1 MSIIMMIMVMMMV
14 MIILLTTCTFPRK
27 DHLIMNYTHKI
38 DRLPIGEQEEVFSI
52 LSMTIKIITTI
63 ITATTITTTTTNVIL
78 VVLSNADHHILQPGR
93 SVVLQPL

>member
-63 ITATTITTTTTNVIL
+63 ITATTITTTTNGIL
-78 VVLSNADHHILQPGR
+78 VVLSNANYHILQPGC

>member
-1 MSIIMMIMVMMMV
+1 MIIIII
-14 MIILLTTCTFPRK
+14 MIILLLSTKIRRK

-78 VVLSNADHHILQPGR
+78 VVLSNADHHILQPGC

>member
-63 ITATTITTTTTNVIL
+63 ITATTITTTNVIL
-78 VVLSNADHHILQPGR
+78 VVLSNADHHILQSGR